1 MKIFLRSVLFNIAF
15 YGWTSIYSL
24 LFLPALFL
32 PRIYLLKIAKL
43 WIQGVTLICESTV
56 GLRYKIIGKDNLSTT
71 PSLFAVKHQ
80 SAWETII
87 FYDLLSD
94 PSVVLKYELLWIP
107 VFGWYLKKLGMVPLR
122 RSKNKG
128 AKDLKT
134 LLKSAEQALS
144 RGQSIVIFPEGTRSL
159 PGQKGTYQSG
169 VASLYL
175 HLNIPVI
182 PVAHNAGLF
191 WPRRGFLKRSGEITL
206 EILDPIKPGL
216 SRQEFMSILENRIES
231 KTQELVGKE
240 LSYVCKS

>member
-1 MKIFLRSVLFNIAF
+1 MKVFLRSVLFNIAF
-15 YGWTSIYSL
+15 YGWTLICSI
-24 LFLPALFL
+24 LFLPSLVL
-32 PRIYLLKIAKL
+32 PRICLLKIAKV
-43 WIQGVTLICESTV
+43 WTQGVIFICKFAM
-56 GLRYKIIGKDNLSTT
+56 GLRFKIIGKDNLSTT

-94 PSVVLKYELLWIP
+94 PSVVLKHDLLWIP
-107 VFGWYLKKLGMVPLR
+107 LFGWYLKKLGMVPLLR
-122 RSKNKG
+122 TKNKG
-128 AKDLKT
+128 TKDLKR
-134 LLKSAEQALS
+134 LLKSAEQAIS

-159 PGQKGTYQSG
+159 PSQKGIYQSG

-191 WPRRGFLKRSGEITL
+191 WPRRGFFKRSGQITL

-216 SRQEFMSILENRIES
+216 SRKEFMSILESRIES
-231 KTQELVGKE
+231 KTQELVREGI
-240 LSYVCKS
+240 SYVCKS